1 MKDMDK
7 ILRIK
12 ERFNIT
18 GRGII
23 YVVEMK
29 NDTVIRIGDIFN
41 DLSGNRYRLIGI
53 EMFHRS
59 LAEINKDYQEV
70 GVRFELIDRK
80 EVQGDLLF
88 MDSTK

>member
-1 MKDMDK
+1 MDK
-7 ILRIK
+7 ICRIK
-12 ERFNIT
+12 KRFNIA
-18 GRGII
+18 GCGFI
-23 YVVEMK
+23 YIVEI
-29 NDTVIRIGDIFN
+29 NSDAVIRIGDIFK
-41 DLSGNRYRLIGI
+41 DLSGNRFRLIGI

>member
-1 MKDMDK
+1 MDK
-7 ILRIK
+7 ICRIK
-12 ERFNIT
+12 KRFNIT
-18 GRGII
+18 GCRFI
-23 YVVEMK
+23 YIVEI
-29 NDTVIRIGDIFN
+29 NSDTVIRIGDIFK
-41 DLSGNRYRLIGI
+41 DLSGNRFRLIGI